1 VVEVNLG
8 ERLCTVSEVYR
19 PALAFLA
26 LSNSSSLTST
36 RPLGSSGAALGSSFL
51 AVDFDEALPSPVKS
65 DDTHRQQL
73 VCMVRR
79 DSSLPAAGPAV
90 LAMDTVL
97 ATDVLDSVL
106 CIDVVDEP
114 DGVEGVESYTLL

>member
-1 VVEVNLG
+1 MI
-8 ERLCTVSEVYR
+8 
-19 PALAFLA
+19 P
-26 LSNSSSLTST
+26 
-36 RPLGSSGAALGSSFL
+36 
-51 AVDFDEALPSPVKS
+51 
-65 DDTHRQQL
+65 HRQQL

-97 ATDVLDSVL
+97 ATDVLVSVL

-114 DGVEGVESYTLL
+114 DGVEGVESYTLLLRGMKCRDQAQVR

>member
-1 VVEVNLG
+1 VVVEVNLG

-65 DDTHRQQL
+65 DDTP
-73 VCMVRR
+73 
-79 DSSLPAAGPAV
+79 SS
-90 LAMDTVL
+90 T
-97 ATDVLDSVL
+97 T
-106 CIDVVDEP
+106 
-114 DGVEGVESYTLL
+114 GVYGEERF